1 LFLFQDGDLF
11 GGGSELGLFLEKLGL
26 ELLQGLFGGGVLR
39 LQGEQLGLQA
49 AVLGLEGG
57 QLCEQLAV
65 RLAQLL
71 ELLQFLL

>member
-1 LFLFQDGDLF
+1 MFLFQDGDLF